1 MKREHLADLAVFLTV
16 VQAKGFT
23 QAAAQLGT
31 SQSAVSLAVRRLE
44 EALGIRL
51 LNRTTRKVAPTL
63 AGERLAQGL
72 SPAFTEIDA
81 QVDAQRE
88 ETAAKLGFS
97 AYGITQGDDP
107 VAQAMKS
114 LIDHAAAQEHQ
125 ITMLWQAIE
134 TLSARQRNDAPS
146 AACVPAGERI
156 GAGVPYPPN
165 PFSSG
170 LRSPVS
176 TFTAV

>member
-1 MKREHLADLAVFLTV
+1 V
-16 VQAKGFT
+16 G
-23 QAAAQLGT
+23 
-31 SQSAVSLAVRRLE
+31 
-44 EALGIRL
+44 
-51 LNRTTRKVAPTL
+51 N
-63 AGERLAQGL
+63 
-72 SPAFTEIDA
+72 PARVIDA

-134 TLSARQRNDAPS
+134 TLSGRQRNDAPS
-146 AACVPAGERI
+146 AACVPADAQTTEQFDA
-156 GAGVPYPPN
+156 AGLSRLVK
-165 PFSSG
+165 
-170 LRSPVS
+170 
-176 TFTAV
+176 